1 MPSTPFGDHLKRERE
16 MRDVSL
22 EEISAATRISTRYL
36 TALEAEQWHELPG
49 GAFTRGFIRS
59 VARFLGMN
67 EDDLVAEYD
76 MEIQGR
82 GQGRLSGGHVA
93 PKSAGSARGN
103 WRVVVGAIVIVA
115 LAVLLAIGGWLVI
128 GHYGPRVMNRFH
140 RHPAAGGAH

>member
-1 MPSTPFGDHLKRERE
+1 

-36 TALEAEQWHELPG
+36 TALENEQWRELPG

-76 MEIQGR
+76 MEVQRKAGP
-82 GQGRLSGGHVA
+82 S
-93 PKSAGSARGN
+93 SAGADSGLPRRWN
-103 WRVVVGAIVIVA
+103 WRTVVAAIVIVV
-115 LAVLLAIGGWLVI
+115 LAAVLAIGGWLVVS
-128 GHYGPRVMNRFH
+128 HYGPGIMSRFH
-140 RHPAAGGAH
+140 RRPAAGGAH